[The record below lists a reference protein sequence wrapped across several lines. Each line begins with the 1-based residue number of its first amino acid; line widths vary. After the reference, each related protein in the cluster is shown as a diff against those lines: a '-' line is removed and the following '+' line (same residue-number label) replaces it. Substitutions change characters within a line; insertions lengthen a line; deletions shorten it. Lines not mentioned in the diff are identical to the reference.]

1 LRSRRNA
8 RTTKILIC
16 TARELFR
23 TLAAIVAPWSVNA
36 SGVYLI
42 FAPRFKI
49 TDCDLERWIRI
60 ASARVSR
67 NTKSGGKRRAFR
79 LTALVQRSRLYSINL
94 REVAGKDHALPS
106 HQHGQPFDD
115 GYNLAGRRHEILLP
129 PTDTRAIDVRSHA
142 MSLRR
147 AGQ

>member
-1 LRSRRNA
+1 MDPHRLGARQPKHKIRR
-8 RTTKILIC
+8 K
-16 TARELFR
+16 
-23 TLAAIVAPWSVNA
+23 AP
-36 SGVYLI
+36 GVPLD
-42 FAPRFKI
+42 R
-49 TDCDLERWIRI
+49 
-60 ASARVSR
+60 
-67 NTKSGGKRRAFR
+67 
-79 LTALVQRSRLYSINL
+79 LVQRSRLYSINL